1 MFKIIFMLSLSLP
14 HATLSCWLYT
24 SKGLIMT
31 VIISGYVEFENPKQ
45 VPAILVGAR
54 THIEGALAEEGC
66 IAYSWTEDHLTPGRV
81 WVYE

>member
-1 MFKIIFMLSLSLP
+1 
-14 HATLSCWLYT
+14 
-24 SKGLIMT
+24 MT
-31 VIISGYVEFENPKQ
+31 VIISGYVEFENPEQ

-81 WVYE
+81 